1 MDFHR
6 FLCAYSNV
14 YEYNFTGRSYLEVVQ
29 NWQAKRKCI
38 FLRFSAILVWREW
51 QEYSSNLKCIFLN
64 EERRNI
70 LFLSMQHTW
79 VLQYKMSDLY
89 ILVRI
94 CGKMHNSRILSDKTR
109 VSCAAMFLDTTQQ
122 LKCMTPPQYSNPWQL
137 LTWNKKRKR
146 KTLLIHTDC
155 QSVCTTKR
163 TEKKIQI
170 FFFGMAINKSK
181 DNFDIA
187 EFSLKTFFHEILIQV
202 GNITKKLAISTVYYS
217 QTQTSV

>member
-1 MDFHR
+1 MYF
-6 FLCAYSNV
+6 S
-14 YEYNFTGRSYLEVVQ
+14 E
-29 NWQAKRKCI
+29 I
-38 FLRFSAILVWREW
+38 FCHSCVTWEW
-51 QEYSSNLKCIFLN
+51 QEYSSNLKCIFFN

-163 TEKKIQI
+163 TEKKKIQI

-202 GNITKKLAISTVYYS
+202 GNITKRLAISTVYYS